1 MRVVEQG
8 DRVRVHYTGRLEDGT
23 VFDSSQGGEPLE
35 FIAGGSEVIP
45 GVSNAVLG
53 MSVGETKTV
62 TVPPE
67 DAYGPHQEG
76 LVQRVA
82 IDRLPPGVQ
91 VGMPLKAVAGDRE
104 VILWVTELGEEEAVL
119 DANHPLA
126 GKTLIFDVVIKSVRR
141 ATPEEIQG
149 LTAPACNP
157 SDPSDCGGCRCG

>member
-8 DRVRVHYTGRLEDGT
+8 DRVRVHYTGKLEDGT

-35 FIAGGSEVIP
+35 FVAGGSEVIP

-53 MSVGETKTV
+53 MSVGESKTV

-67 DAYGPHQEG
+67 EAYGPHQEG

-82 IDRLPPGVQ
+82 VDRLPPGVQ

-126 GKTLIFDVVIKSVRR
+126 GKTLIFELILDSV
-141 ATPEEIQG
+141 
-149 LTAPACNP
+149 
-157 SDPSDCGGCRCG
+157 D